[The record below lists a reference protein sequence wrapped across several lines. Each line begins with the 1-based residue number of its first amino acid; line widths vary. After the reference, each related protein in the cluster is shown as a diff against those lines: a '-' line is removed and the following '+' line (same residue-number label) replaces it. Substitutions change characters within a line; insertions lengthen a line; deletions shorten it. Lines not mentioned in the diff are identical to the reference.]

1 MITPSVVASH
11 EIWEGLQYFPQ
22 RTRFYMYSYWQSEE
36 VSKNPDLFFGLKR
49 YYLSIDYHFRRT
61 DGTNVKEKA
70 KMLVY
75 YCYATPLYFFQ
86 SLIFKC
92 QTFDNFIDLVVPNL
106 SAISEIAID
115 CAMYCILDALESRT
129 TKYEENGVTLDKGFD
144 LTIEFASSFVKFFVS
159 KVDITLLMEY
169 IDTCLKGND
178 IVIAILLSRLI
189 SKVANIPSALEVVT
203 PAIELSTLR
212 CLSSSILA
220 QSITRSTNPTKT
232 LQFRPTLIKA
242 ILSSNL
248 LPTLLFHFP
257 KAITEITYSNEY
269 DDLSKLSI
277 LSDRNMDIFNHVLML
292 LRENDDYK
300 KLLPSI
306 LNSPE
311 QLFIKYNLDVQ
322 FAFSI
327 LRSIFDMTEILPTLQ
342 NPSTDPSPWNLMSP
356 SNIKTIKRFYPET
369 LWTSLSI
376 NGFMAFWLLDYRD
389 LTNLS
394 SCYEEYVRVINE
406 EIKKK
411 QEKVTSRS
419 ERAVT
424 KAVNDW
430 KKEIER
436 IQEEEKRGK
445 DHVEKIQESLQMI
458 LSGFFCGD
466 DIDASTTS
474 FIQYCLVPRVLSSSE
489 GALFSYQFVRRIV
502 EAEVGKYNHI
512 LFVRRV
518 LFVLLSL
525 LRGATEAESLNIS
538 IFLVELFND
547 LCQWSE
553 SEKKYSEFCE
563 KKNCFKNDT
572 KKGDEDAV
580 LTYDQYKKVYGY
592 YLWMNIRSIIT
603 G

>member
-1 MITPSVVASH
+1 MITPSVAASH

-22 RTRFYMYSYWQSEE
+22 RTRFCMYSYWQSEE

-92 QTFDNFIDLVVPNL
+92 QTFDNFIDLVIPNL

-115 CAMYCILDALESRT
+115 CAMYCILDALESRS
-129 TKYEENGVTLDKGFD
+129 TKYEENGVTLDKGFA
-144 LTIEFASSFVKFFVS
+144 LTIDFASSFVKFFVT
-159 KVDITLLMEY
+159 KVDITLLMEF
-169 IDTCLKGND
+169 IDSCLKGND
-178 IVIAILLSRLI
+178 IVIAVLLSKLI
-189 SKVANIPSALEVVT
+189 SKVGSIPSPVEVIT
-203 PAIELSTLR
+203 PAIDLSTLR
-212 CLSSSILA
+212 CLSSSLLA

-232 LQFRPTLIKA
+232 LQFRPKLIQA

-277 LSDRNMDIFNHVLML
+277 LSDRNMDVFNHVLML
-292 LRENDDYK
+292 MRESDDYR
-300 KLLPSI
+300 KLLLSI
-306 LNSPE
+306 LKSPE

-322 FAFSI
+322 FAFAI
-327 LRSIFDMTEILPTLQ
+327 LRSLFDMTEILPTLQ

-369 LWTSLSI
+369 VWTNLSF

-389 LTNLS
+389 LSDLS

-424 KAVNDW
+424 KAVNEW

-436 IQEEEKRGK
+436 IQEEEKHGK
-445 DHVEKIQESLQMI
+445 EHVNTINQSLQII
-458 LSGFFCGD
+458 LNDFFCGD
-466 DIDASTTS
+466 DLNASITS
-474 FIQYCLVPRVLSSSE
+474 FIQYCLVPRILSSSE
-489 GALFSYQFVRRIV
+489 GALFSYQFVRKII
-502 EAEVGKYNHI
+502 ETEVVKYNHI

-538 IFLVELFND
+538 VFLVELFND

-553 SEKKYSEFCE
+553 SEKKYSAFCE
-563 KKNCFKNDT
+563 KKSCFKNDT
-572 KKGDEDAV
+572 KKGDEDAI
-580 LTYDQYKKVYGY
+580 LSYDQYKKVCAYSF
-592 YLWMNIRSIIT
+592 LMIIRSIIT